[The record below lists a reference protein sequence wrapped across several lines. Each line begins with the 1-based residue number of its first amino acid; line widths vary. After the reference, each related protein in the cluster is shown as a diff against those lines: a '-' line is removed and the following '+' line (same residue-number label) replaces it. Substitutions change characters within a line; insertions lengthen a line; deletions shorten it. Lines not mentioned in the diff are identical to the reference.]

1 MGNSANRTDRAAT
14 RQERATEV
22 LRLRREE
29 RLTHEEIG
37 KLFGINKSSAWA
49 LEQLGLDLLREKTI
63 DQAQKWRKRLN
74 THIKAE
80 VEDLH
85 EMLDSWRESAK
96 ADADALDKFVK
107 IHAQLTSKYTVLAKL
122 NGSMAPEKHELA
134 GKDGGPLVIEGAS
147 EDVIGKLDRLAASLR
162 AGGTDPK
169 PQSN

>member
-1 MGNSANRTDRAAT
+1 MGNSANRTDRAAI
-14 RQERATEV
+14 RQERAAEV

-74 THIKAE
+74 THLKAE

-85 EMLDSWRESAK
+85 EMLDSWRGAAK
-96 ADADALDKFVK
+96 VDPDALDKFVK
-107 IHAQLTSKYTVLAKL
+107 VHAQLTSKYTVLARI
-122 NGSMAPEKHELA
+122 NGAIAPDVTTITVTPEATPAEARRLMREHFGGGVGPGA
-134 GKDGGPLVIEGAS
+134 DGVSSPPRAS
-147 EDVIGKLDRLAASLR
+147 
-162 AGGTDPK
+162 
-169 PQSN
+169 SN